1 MNLGSES
8 ETVEFKKSTGEH
20 KEALQAISAMLNKHG
35 GGELYFGVKDN
46 GNVVGQEVTD
56 ATIRQ
61 VAGWVSDKIEPP
73 ISPTIERLASDD
85 SRAYVR
91 VAFSGAGGMRWY
103 SGKGGSGS
111 TAPPQAAM
119 TSSGVTASGSTS
131 RAMRFAAVV

>member
-1 MNLGSES
+1 MACAMSTSEAAPDTAARSFRQTGSFF
-8 ETVEFKKSTGEH
+8 T
-20 KEALQAISAMLNKHG
+20 
-35 GGELYFGVKDN
+35 
-46 GNVVGQEVTD
+46 
-56 ATIRQ
+56 
-61 VAGWVSDKIEPP
+61 
-73 ISPTIERLASDD
+73 
-85 SRAYVR
+85 VR